1 MNRNVVIA
9 VAVVAIIA
17 IAGAAIVITGGNG
30 GNDSGIEKDFAGME
44 IVPVDNLDNG
54 IVAVG
59 QDSFR
64 WVTYFG
70 LADECVMVDMNDKTN
85 YMGKSFMYV
94 GKAQALTAHPDLK
107 FTTTNCGV
115 TPQDVKTIIE
125 LDPSIVVVPA
135 DFEINYLQEMD
146 ALRAAGLNIFHIGYI
161 YTFLEEGS
169 FDMTDKLVMQID
181 TMSKVFNMEDRG
193 QELKNLINS
202 TVSDILS
209 IRDKITDVRTG
220 YIGALAYNGAH
231 GIDSSINYYMPFALA
246 GVENIMEDAITGV
259 NEDSKVGTFSAT
271 AIKER
276 IQDDTILF
284 LDATGIYTCTDNT
297 SLGIME
303 LFAGHEAYVA
313 CPYIWTGMN
322 YENVL
327 VGAYQ
332 ILHDAYGLLTDEE
345 LQKKID
351 AVYEGFL
358 GSSDSLRNETASS
371 IAPSETTVS
380 VYEDMNNLYEGRRHN
395 PIHGAISV
403 DGKGI
408 VYL

>member
-246 GVENIMEDAITGV
+246 GVENIMEDAITG
-259 NEDSKVGTFSAT
+259 DRK
-271 AIKER
+271 
-276 IQDDTILF
+276 
-284 LDATGIYTCTDNT
+284 
-297 SLGIME
+297 
-303 LFAGHEAYVA
+303 
-313 CPYIWTGMN
+313 
-322 YENVL
+322 
-327 VGAYQ
+327 
-332 ILHDAYGLLTDEE
+332 
-345 LQKKID
+345 
-351 AVYEGFL
+351 
-358 GSSDSLRNETASS
+358 
-371 IAPSETTVS
+371 S
-380 VYEDMNNLYEGRRHN
+380 V
-395 PIHGAISV
+395 V
-403 DGKGI
+403 
-408 VYL
+408 

>member
-1 MNRNVVIA
+1 
-9 VAVVAIIA
+9 
-17 IAGAAIVITGGNG
+17 
-30 GNDSGIEKDFAGME
+30 
-44 IVPVDNLDNG
+44 
-54 IVAVG
+54 
-59 QDSFR
+59 
-64 WVTYFG
+64 
-70 LADECVMVDMNDKTN
+70 
-85 YMGKSFMYV
+85 
-94 GKAQALTAHPDLK
+94 
-107 FTTTNCGV
+107 
-115 TPQDVKTIIE
+115 
-125 LDPSIVVVPA
+125 
-135 DFEINYLQEMD
+135 MD
-146 ALRAAGLNIFHIGYI
+146 ALRATGLNIFHIGYI

-209 IRDKITDVRTG
+209 IRDKITDARTG